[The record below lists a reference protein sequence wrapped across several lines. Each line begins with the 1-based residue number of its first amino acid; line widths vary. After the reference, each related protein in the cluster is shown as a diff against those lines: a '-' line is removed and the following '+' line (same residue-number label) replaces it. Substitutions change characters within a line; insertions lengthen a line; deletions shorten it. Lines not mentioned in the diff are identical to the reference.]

1 MAPPIDPTRYGCLP
15 AATSVKIRLER
26 PEDAPAIRTLT
37 DAAFKNVHHRA
48 HTEARIVDALRS
60 SGALTLSLVALDG
73 SDIVGHAA
81 FSPVR
86 IDAAPG
92 DWYGL
97 GPVSV
102 KPNRQR
108 RGFGEALVRA
118 GLHRLR
124 SVGAAGCVVLGDPA
138 YYSRFGFESSAA
150 LVYRDA
156 PAGYFQWLAFGGPAP
171 TGEVTYHPSFDVA

>member
-37 DAAFKNVHHRA
+37 DAAFKNVHHSA

-97 GPVSV
+97 ARCP
-102 KPNRQR
+102 
-108 RGFGEALVRA
+108 
-118 GLHRLR
+118 
-124 SVGAAGCVVLGDPA
+124 
-138 YYSRFGFESSAA
+138 
-150 LVYRDA
+150 
-156 PAGYFQWLAFGGPAP
+156 
-171 TGEVTYHPSFDVA
+171 